1 MYEPISNILKGKF
14 PVGRVQS
21 AVLVVLG
28 DLEDL
33 LKNFKSHE
41 HYNLEVTLKQGWAA
55 KWDFSKWLNPEMKDV
70 HNNQWLDKAS
80 ITRLQSEIDKKDLT
94 ITSVETK
101 PSFRSAPAPFITVD
115 LQAAA
120 AARLGLDLKQTMD
133 AAQKLYEGGY
143 ITYHRTDAAVIS
155 PEGMQALEAF
165 GERALRL
172 SAIKPNLAMVLKKHM
187 NVFVLVTSL
196 PLKLVRTK
204 FKGSIPSNLVAC
216 CCIANGS
223 S

>member
-1 MYEPISNILKGKF
+1 YLYEPISNILKGKF

-101 PSFRSAPAPFITVD
+101 PS
-115 LQAAA
+115 
-120 AARLGLDLKQTMD
+120 
-133 AAQKLYEGGY
+133 
-143 ITYHRTDAAVIS
+143 
-155 PEGMQALEAF
+155 
-165 GERALRL
+165 
-172 SAIKPNLAMVLKKHM
+172 
-187 NVFVLVTSL
+187 
-196 PLKLVRTK
+196 
-204 FKGSIPSNLVAC
+204 
-216 CCIANGS
+216 
-223 S
+223 